1 MAAGTAPLVL
11 AGPGRLRRILRSP
24 LFRNRAAVIGL
35 AILIPLLLM
44 TFLPFVLAGD
54 PNAQNLSLSL
64 KPPTG
69 ELLLGTDKL
78 GRDVWARIVYG
89 AAPTLLGAMVV
100 VVISG
105 VIGIPLGLVAGYY
118 GGRVDTVIMRIL
130 DALLAFPALLLAIL
144 VVATF
149 GRGLTTV
156 VIALGVIYVPAMARL
171 VRSVTLVHARLAYVD
186 AGRALGYSDTRIM
199 LRHILPNLVAAVVVQ
214 STIDLAYAILDIA
227 ALSFLGLGQ
236 QPPDPDWGSMLADAR
251 SYLLQDPWPAMSAG
265 VAIMLAVVSVN
276 LVGDGLRSQL
286 DPRERER

>member
-1 MAAGTAPLVL
+1 MTAMTAMTRPN
-11 AGPGRLRRILRSP
+11 ALRRALRSP
-24 LFRNRAAVIGL
+24 LLRNRAAIIGL
-35 AILIPLLLM
+35 LILVPILLM
-44 TFLPFVLAGD
+44 TFLPFLLAGD
-54 PNAQNLSLSL
+54 PIAQNLKQSL
-64 KPPTG
+64 KPPSP
-69 ELLLGTDKL
+69 EHLLGTDKL

-89 AAPTLLGAMVV
+89 ASPTMLGAFVV
-100 VVISG
+100 ILISG

-118 GGRVDTVIMRIL
+118 GGRVDALIMRIL

-149 GRGLTTV
+149 GRGLGTV
-156 VIALGVIYVPAMARL
+156 VVALGVIYVPAMARL

-186 AGRALGYSDTRIM
+186 AGRALGFSDTRIM

-214 STIDLAYAILDIA
+214 STIDLAYAVLDIA

-251 SYLLQDPWPAMSAG
+251 SYLLQDAWPALSSG
-265 VAIMLAVVSVN
+265 VAIMLGVISVN
-276 LVGDGLRSQL
+276 LVGDGLRAQL

>member
-1 MAAGTAPLVL
+1 MTVDVQPLS
-11 AGPGRLRRILRSP
+11 ARPGFLRRVLRSP
-24 LFRNRAAVIGL
+24 LARNRAAVVGL
-35 AILIPLLLM
+35 VILVPLLVM
-44 TFLPFVLAGD
+44 TFLPFLLAGD
-54 PNAQNLSLSL
+54 PNAQNLGASLR
-64 KPPTG
+64 PPG
-69 ELLLGTDKL
+69 ADHLLGTDKL
-78 GRDVWARIVYG
+78 GRDVWSRIVYG

-100 VVISG
+100 VAISG
-105 VIGIPLGLVAGYY
+105 LIGIPLGLFAGYY
-118 GGRVDTVIMRIL
+118 GGWVDTIIMRIL

-149 GRGLTTV
+149 GRGLGTV
-156 VIALGVIYVPAMARL
+156 VVALGVIYVPAMARL

-186 AGRALGYSDTRIM
+186 AGRALGYSDRRIM

-251 SYLLQDPWPAMSAG
+251 SYLLQAAWPALSAG
-265 VAIMLAVVSVN
+265 FAIMLAVVSVN
-276 LVGDGLRSQL
+276 LVGDGLRAQL